1 LQRLRAENVDLLQ
14 LHNVSRASQSLSQFR
29 EWKAA
34 GRCRY
39 VGITSTFSA
48 DYNAMEAIIRREKPD
63 FVQVDYSMDNRA
75 AEKRILPAAADAG
88 AAVLTAMP
96 FGRTSLFRAVKGKS
110 LPDWAKDFDA
120 ATWGQFFLKYLLGDE
135 RVTAVIP
142 GSSNSVHMADNLG
155 AMRGRLP
162 DSGPTQP
169 DGGLRRQPV
178 VQTVR
183 HPDGCSQQT
192 ATIVAGSSHSDF
204 KSETT

>member
-1 LQRLRAENVDLLQ
+1 LLQ

-96 FGRTSLFRAVKGKS
+96 FGKTSLFRAVKGKS
-110 LPDWAKDFDA
+110 LPDWAKHFDA
-120 ATWGQFFLKYLLGDE
+120 ATWGQFFLKFLLGNKQ
-135 RVTAVIP
+135 VTAVIP
-142 GSSNSVHMADNLG
+142 GTGNADHMIDNLG
-155 AMRGRLP
+155 AARGRLP
-162 DSGPTQP
+162 DA
-169 DGGLRRQPV
+169 
-178 VQTVR
+178 
-183 HPDGCSQQT
+183 QQRERM
-192 ATIVAGSSHSDF
+192 AALLAS
-204 KSETT
+204 

>member
-14 LHNVSRASQSLSQFR
+14 LHNVSRASQSLSQLR

-75 AEKRILPAAADAG
+75 AEKRILPAAVDAG

-120 ATWGQFFLKYLLGDE
+120 ATWGQFFLKFLLGDE

-142 GSSNSVHMADNLG
+142 GSSNSAHMADNLG

-162 DSGPTQP
+162 DSDQ
-169 DGGLRRQPV
+169 RNRM
-178 VQTVR
+178 
-183 HPDGCSQQT
+183 
-192 ATIVAGSSHSDF
+192 VAFVDSL
-204 KSETT
+204 